1 MKIKT
6 VNNYY
11 TDENTYIVY
20 DENTKNGFVIDPG
33 YKCDGI
39 LKAAEDD
46 GIKIKYIFIT
56 HCHYDHISDLIP
68 LREKTG
74 AMLVSGDKASINI
87 TDPDINLSYS
97 GLGYI
102 ISAEKSD
109 IVLGDGEEF
118 KIDGINVKCIYTP
131 GHTNC
136 GVCYLVDNK
145 KLFTGDTLFL
155 RSIGRSDLP
164 TGEQAVLVNSI
175 KNKIYTL
182 DDDIEVFPGH
192 GESTSVGYEKKFNL
206 YVRN

>member
-39 LKAAEDD
+39 LKSAEDD

-56 HCHYDHISDLIP
+56 HCHYDHISDLEP

-74 AMLVSGDKASINI
+74 ALLVSGDKASINI
-87 TDPDINLSYS
+87 TDPDINLSLS
-97 GLGYI
+97 GLGYAL
-102 ISAEKSD
+102 SAKKSD

-164 TGEQAVLVNSI
+164 TGNQDTLVNSI
-175 KNKIYTL
+175 KTKIYAL
-182 DDDIEVFPGH
+182 DDEIEVFPGH
-192 GESTSVGYEKKFNL
+192 GESSSVGYEKKFNL

>member
-20 DENTKNGFVIDPG
+20 DENTKNGLVIDPG

-39 LKAAEDD
+39 LKAAQDD
-46 GIKIKYIFIT
+46 GVNIKYVLIT
-56 HCHYDHISDLIP
+56 HCHYDHISDMEQ

-74 AMLVSGDKASINI
+74 AKLVSGDKASINI

-97 GLGYI
+97 GLGYEL
-102 ISAEKSD
+102 SAKNSD
-109 IVLGDGEEF
+109 IVLKDNEELN
-118 KIDGINVKCIYTP
+118 IDGLNIKCIYTP

-136 GVCYLVDNK
+136 GVCYLINNE

-155 RSIGRSDLP
+155 RSVGRSDLP
-164 TGEQAVLVNSI
+164 TGDGDTLVKSI
-175 KNKIYTL
+175 KTRIYTL
-182 DDDIEVFPGH
+182 DDNTEVFPGH
-192 GESTSVGYEKKFNL
+192 GGQSSVGYEKKYNM
-206 YVRN
+206 YIKD